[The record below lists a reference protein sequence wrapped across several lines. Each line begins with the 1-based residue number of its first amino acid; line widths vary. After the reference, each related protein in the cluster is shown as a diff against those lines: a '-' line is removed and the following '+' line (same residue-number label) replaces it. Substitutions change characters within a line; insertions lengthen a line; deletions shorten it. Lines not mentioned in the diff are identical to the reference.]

1 MTNQINAEVLKLA
14 PDALIEL
21 YILDTTPTGSAS
33 IEYFH
38 AGTSETR
45 WPIVFQGITYQPF
58 PIEIKGFERNGQG
71 TVAKPTA
78 TVSNIGGLISATAL
92 QYEDLVGAKFTRK
105 RTFAKFLDGART
117 ADPTQ
122 EFPIDVYYVNRKTA
136 ENAQFVT
143 FELTT
148 SFDSYGLTLPGRQ
161 ILQNSCPWKY
171 KGAECSWVPVPGKYF
186 DVNDVSQ
193 ATVGGDVCGK
203 RLTSCSLRFGA
214 VPLPFGAF
222 PGARAYV

>member
-1 MTNQINAEVLKLA
+1 MTNQVNAEAMKLA

-21 YILDTTPTGSAS
+21 YILDTTVIGSPS

-58 PIEIKGFERNGQG
+58 PIEITGFERSGQG
-71 TVAKPTA
+71 VVPKPTA

-92 QYEDLVGAKFTRK
+92 QYDDLF
-105 RTFAKFLDGART
+105 
-117 ADPTQ
+117 
-122 EFPIDVYYVNRKTA
+122 
-136 ENAQFVT
+136 
-143 FELTT
+143 
-148 SFDSYGLTLPGRQ
+148 GLTLPGRQ

-214 VPLPFGAF
+214 APLPFGAF
-222 PGARAYV
+222 P